1 MSHAIRANYARIARA
16 HPEVACWRPSAG
28 PTGAS
33 GRSDSGQ
40 TAAAPPEGVWCSC
53 EALAWRHK
61 IRSEKIP
68 QFPESAHAF
77 TTALGASRAALPS
90 SVACGTPPRV
100 ICVSVRG
107 SERQQGGRLT
117 YTLHSSRSCAESVL
131 TAVDRAG
138 STATCVPQSTR
149 RRVDPSLRT
158 LDQPQRSQP
167 PPPESAHPTI
177 CATRWSDTSR
187 VRRLCG
193 ERYQR
198 EGPAWSRQRPGSG
211 DQFTASQAGSSAT
224 TGHSREPAAG

>member
-1 MSHAIRANYARIARA
+1 MRHSRGVTKSDAKNSSIPRIRPRFHNRVRSPQSGLFPALSPAA
-16 HPEVACWRPSAG
+16 H
-28 PTGAS
+28 
-33 GRSDSGQ
+33 
-40 TAAAPPEGVWCSC
+40 
-53 EALAWRHK
+53 RHG
-61 IRSEKIP
+61 SY
-68 QFPESAHAF
+68 
-77 TTALGASRAALPS
+77 
-90 SVACGTPPRV
+90 
-100 ICVSVRG
+100 VSVCEG

-117 YTLHSSRSCAESVL
+117 YTLHSFRFCAESVL

-177 CATRWSDTSR
+177 CATRWSATSR

-198 EGPAWSRQRPGSG
+198 GGPACSRQRPGSG
-211 DQFTASQAGSSAT
+211 EQFTASQAGSSAT

>member
-1 MSHAIRANYARIARA
+1 MRHSRG
-16 HPEVACWRPSAG
+16 V
-28 PTGAS
+28 TK
-33 GRSDSGQ
+33 SDAKKSLNSQ
-40 TAAAPPEGVWCSC
+40 NPPALSQPRWEPPERPFSALSPAAHHHGSYVPVC
-53 EALAWRHK
+53 ED
-61 IRSEKIP
+61 
-68 QFPESAHAF
+68 
-77 TTALGASRAALPS
+77 
-90 SVACGTPPRV
+90 
-100 ICVSVRG
+100 

-117 YTLHSSRSCAESVL
+117 YTLHSSRFCAESVL

-177 CATRWSDTSR
+177 CATRWSATSR

-198 EGPAWSRQRPGSG
+198 GGPACSRQRPGSG
-211 DQFTASQAGSSAT
+211 EQFTASQAGSSAT

>member
-1 MSHAIRANYARIARA
+1 M
-16 HPEVACWRPSAG
+16 
-28 PTGAS
+28 
-33 GRSDSGQ
+33 
-40 TAAAPPEGVWCSC
+40 
-53 EALAWRHK
+53 
-61 IRSEKIP
+61 
-68 QFPESAHAF
+68 
-77 TTALGASRAALPS
+77 PS

-117 YTLHSSRSCAESVL
+117 YTLHSFRFCAESVL

-138 STATCVPQSTR
+138 STATCGPQSTR

-167 PPPESAHPTI
+167 PPPESAPPTI
-177 CATRWSDTSR
+177 CATRWSATSR

-198 EGPAWSRQRPGSG
+198 GGPACSRQRPGSG

-224 TGHSREPAAG
+224 TGHSASFSNHKNCPIERVSKAYTCLDGHHRRRCRRARAWGGQRRLRGYRQPK